1 MPVEHQD
8 YPQDEEKSI
17 GLVRD
22 DGIRKDGVGMP
33 AGTDDA
39 GYAYT
44 MLFVPRSIEI
54 NDMPV
59 VVSMNPAV
67 TLPLAAGTG
76 LLFWMKRFHTS
87 VEIRSRREFITN

>member
-67 TLPLAAGTG
+67 TRPFTIEAG
-76 LLFWMKRFHTS
+76 LLLRVKRLHTG
-87 VEIRSRREFITN
+87 VEIRPGREFITN

>member
-1 MPVEHQD
+1 MPVEHHD
-8 YPQDEEKSI
+8 YSQDEEKSI

-44 MLFVPRSIEI
+44 MFFVPRSIEI

-67 TLPLAAGTG
+67 TRPFTIGAG
-76 LLFWMKRFHTS
+76 LLLRVKRLHTG
-87 VEIRSRREFITN
+87 VEIRPGREFITN

>member
-1 MPVEHQD
+1 MPVEHQN

-22 DGIRKDGVGMP
+22 NGIRKDGMGMP

-39 GYAYT
+39 GYAYA
-44 MLFVPRSIEI
+44 MFFMPRSIEI

-67 TLPLAAGTG
+67 TLPLAARAG

>member
-1 MPVEHQD
+1 MPVEHQN

-22 DGIRKDGVGMP
+22 NGIRKDGVGMP

-44 MLFVPRSIEI
+44 MFFVPRTIEI
-54 NDMPV
+54 DDMPV

-67 TLPLAAGTG
+67 TRSFTTGAG
-76 LLFWMKRFHTS
+76 LLLRMKRLHTG
-87 VEIRSRREFITN
+87 VEIRPGREFITN